1 MMKDFGHLILK
12 YVRFFKSRFPED
24 LLRFVVNANVAS
36 EALRDRVAENLSVKA
51 KGVAEGR
58 NCCQSCTS
66 PSLEA
71 EDITRLGVLFSET
84 RMD

>member
-1 MMKDFGHLILK
+1 MKDFGHLILK

-24 LLRFVVNANVAS
+24 LLRLVGNANVAS

-58 NCCQSCTS
+58 KLL
-66 PSLEA
+66 PELYKP
-71 EDITRLGVLFSET
+71 VP
-84 RMD
+84 